1 MTPTDLLLYAPFRSL
16 APQVYTDDTIAQR
29 FALSKV
35 GGGPTI
41 NRLASEVWAH
51 TFEGYVEPTQL
62 RCGTLFD
69 ALGGS
74 NVSGLV
80 LEHWRDN
87 LLGNINWTAQ
97 PVVNGSVASAPSAS
111 FAINAPASGFTLTS
125 AAAGDCYIEIAGPF
139 TWANLDV
146 VYSVAGI
153 GGPAFIGCNVDGTIS
168 PANFDIR
175 SWRWLTFND
184 TTGAAPAAF
193 RVGFTA
199 LAAGE
204 TCTFAW
210 PQVEPGY
217 GTSPILDGQRQ
228 PETLVALLEQVCQTG
243 RVNLEIDTTPNVEGG
258 AGLNFEVAYTDA
270 NNAIRLV
277 YDGTVNFY
285 RCAVTVGGITV
296 QSDPLDW
303 APGIRFRL
311 FVEFGNGRPRV
322 AWKIGETAT
331 QCASGPMTTT
341 QAVYPSSGPIYVPGR
356 AQIGVLQFGGVFGA
370 INFWPNGDRPDWV
383 GCVCGS

>member
-16 APQVYTDDTIAQR
+16 APQVYPDDALYQR
-29 FALSKV
+29 FSLNRI

-41 NRLASEVWAH
+41 NRLASQVWAH
-51 TFEGYVEPTQL
+51 TFEGYVEAPQV

-87 LLGNINWTAQ
+87 LLGNINWSAEA
-97 PVVNGSVASAPSAS
+97 VVNGAVASAPSAS

-168 PANFDIR
+168 PANFDVR
-175 SWRWLTFND
+175 SWKWLSFND

-193 RVGFTA
+193 RIGFTA
-199 LAAGE
+199 TAAGE
-204 TCTFAW
+204 TRSFAW
-210 PQVEPGY
+210 PQVEEEY

-228 PETLVALLEQVCQTG
+228 PEAVQANLLQVCQTG
-243 RVNLEIDTTPNVEGG
+243 RVNLEIDVTPSVKDGR
-258 AGLNFEVAYTDA
+258 LTFEVAWTDA
-270 NNAIRLV
+270 DNWIKLV
-277 YDGTVNFY
+277 WDGTVNAY
-285 RCAVTVGGITV
+285 RCAVTVGGVTV
-296 QSDPLDW
+296 NSDPLFW
-303 APGIRFRL
+303 ATGDRFRL

-322 AWKIGETAT
+322 AWKVGESAT

-341 QAVYPSSGPIYVPGR
+341 QAAYPAFGPILIPGR
-356 AQIGVLQFGGVFGA
+356 AQIGVLQFGGVYGA